1 MGALGEGLVR
11 AVAAFFA
18 FLSSASLAIGS
29 EAVTMRHPGFDHAV
43 FAFGGRV
50 AESDIL
56 AMANPFTVEYGD
68 NFVAGMGYQ
77 RFVPGFVRDLYFGF
91 EAGAAARFGQSFTAE
106 AWGGPVV
113 RYDGIRL
120 FNAVTLSPSITGG
133 LSAVTDAMHGWEGEN
148 EVERDGDATL
158 LFYFGPELSLSL
170 ASRPDLEIF
179 WRLHHRSGAWGTLG
193 DMHGGANFQTL
204 GIRHRF

>member
-1 MGALGEGLVR
+1 MR

-18 FLSSASLAIGS
+18 FLCSASLAFGA

-43 FAFGGRV
+43 FAFGGRE

-56 AMANPFTVEYGD
+56 AMANPFNVEYGD
-68 NFVAGMGYQ
+68 NFSVGIGYQ
-77 RFVPGFVRDLYFGF
+77 RFVQGLVRDLYFGF
-91 EAGAAARFGQSFTAE
+91 EAGIAARFGNSLSAE

-120 FNAVTLSPSITGG
+120 FNTVTLSPSVTGG
-133 LSAVTDAMHGWEGEN
+133 LSAVTNALDGWEGDN
-148 EVERDGDATL
+148 EDERDGDSTL

-170 ASRPDLEIF
+170 ASRPDVEIF

-204 GIRHRF
+204 GIRRRF